1 MKNSFRSLY
10 TIGFFLS
17 TLCTAHAATTV
28 TPKITT
34 ISVTPTSAPAGT
46 MFKFS
51 ATLNAPLTESSKVKV
66 DLGKGF
72 ETMTG
77 TKTSYSLSRAIYTTG
92 TQSYKIGIYDS
103 KNVLQDVV
111 KNGSYIVTSA
121 TSVNHAPTL
130 TLTKADTSATVNT
143 IYTVTLNA
151 KDKDANLNAIT
162 LNWGDSSA
170 PDTLTATDGKDL
182 VFSHTYK
189 TDGTF
194 AWTAFASDKGT
205 PALNSASVSK
215 TITVTPVISNAASL
229 ATTGYTK
236 IANDGSILPDN
247 AALGTKPKDW
257 ACTKDNKTGL
267 IWEVKTADGG
277 LRDANKTYSNRD
289 EKNSDRHN
297 TQEPTAQTFVAD
309 VNAATLCGA
318 NDWRL
323 PTIDELSSLVFCSSG
338 QYEKVGSDTD
348 DDGNVH
354 DICPENTN
362 NSNPTINTK
371 YFPNTLGSLFWS
383 SSSYENNNNYGWIV
397 AFSYGSDI
405 HNAKG
410 DDFMVRLVR
419 NGQ

>member
-1 MKNSFRSLY
+1 MKNAFKSIY
-10 TIGFFLS
+10 TIGFFL
-17 TLCTAHAATTV
+17 TIVCTAHAATTV

-46 MFKFS
+46 TFKFS
-51 ATLNAPLTESSKVKV
+51 ATLNAPLTTSNKVKIN
-66 DLGKGF
+66 LGKGL

-92 TQSYKIGIYDS
+92 TQSYKVGIYDS

-111 KNGSYIVTSA
+111 KNGTYIVTSSTPVA
-121 TSVNHAPTL
+121 HAPTL
-130 TLTKADTSATVNT
+130 TLINSDLSATVNT
-143 IYTVTLNA
+143 TYTVTLNA
-151 KDKDANLNAIT
+151 KDKDANLNSIT

-182 VFSHTYK
+182 VFSHIYK
-189 TDGTF
+189 TDGEFT
-194 AWTAFASDKGT
+194 WTAFASDKGA
-205 PALNSASVSK
+205 PPLNSASVSK
-215 TITVTPVISNAASL
+215 TITVSPAISNTASL

-236 IANDGSILPDN
+236 IANDGSTLPDN
-247 AALGTKPKDW
+247 ATLGTKPKEW

-277 LRDANKTYSNRD
+277 LRDANKTYSNRSE
-289 EKNSDRHN
+289 EKNAGGHEIE
-297 TQEPTAQTFVAD
+297 QTAQAFVLD
-309 VNAATLCGA
+309 VNTETLCGA

-323 PTIDELSSLVFCSSG
+323 PTMEELSSLVFCSSG
-338 QYEKVGSDTD
+338 EYEKAGNDDD

-362 NSNPTINTK
+362 NDSPTINQK
-371 YFPNTLGSLFWS
+371 YFPNTASSLFWS
-383 SSSYENNNNYGWIV
+383 SSPYAGNNHYGWIV
-397 AFSYGSDI
+397 AFSYGSGI

-410 DDFMVRLVR
+410 DNFMVRLVR
-419 NGQ
+419 NGK